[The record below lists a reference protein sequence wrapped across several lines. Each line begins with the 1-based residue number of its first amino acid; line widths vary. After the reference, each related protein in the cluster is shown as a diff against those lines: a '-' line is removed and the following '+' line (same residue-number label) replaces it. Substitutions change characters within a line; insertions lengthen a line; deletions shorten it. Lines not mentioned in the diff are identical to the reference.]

1 MINGMKLQRLREA
14 AGISQE
20 QLANEVGVSQSMI
33 GHVES
38 GLKVPSLEVM
48 MRIAKRLDVTVDDL
62 IK

>member
-1 MINGMKLQRLREA
+1 VINGMKLQRLREA